1 MADAP
6 VLIVEDTF
14 SLALV
19 YQDTLARAGIIAEIA
34 ATGKE
39 AAAAIDKGGVR
50 TVLLDLHLPDI
61 HGLDILAA
69 LQAED
74 PSISV
79 VVVTSTGSVNTAV
92 EAMRAGAYDF
102 MVKPVSSE
110 RLITSARNALERAS
124 LHRTV
129 SVLSEARAEATHLGF
144 IGSSPEMQAVYNM
157 LRNVARS
164 KATVFITGES
174 GTGKEVCAE
183 AIHKQSK
190 RRDKPFVALNCAAIP
205 KDLIESEIFGHVKG
219 AFTGALSDREG
230 AADRADG
237 GTLFLD
243 EICEMELALQ
253 TKLLRFLQT
262 ERIQKVGS
270 DQVKSVDVRV
280 VCATNRNPVVEV
292 EEGRFREDLFYRLH
306 VLPVHLPPL
315 RDRGTDVLEI
325 AQHFLKAYSREEE
338 KTFETFAPEA
348 EEALL
353 VHLWPGNVRELQ
365 NVVRNIVVLNE
376 GTVVEPEMVPVRHHA
391 VPNVRRALPSSDGS
405 ASRSAPVRR
414 EASGSDETI
423 RVPFGISLER
433 AERQLIETTI
443 ERCDGSLPKAAKML
457 GVSPSTLYRKKEG
470 WENSGTDAIDP

>member
-1 MADAP
+1 MTDSS

-19 YQDTLARAGIIAEIA
+19 YQDALERAGIVAAIA
-34 ATGKE
+34 ADGKE
-39 AAAAIDKGGVR
+39 AAAAIDRGGIR
-50 TVLLDLHLPDI
+50 TVLLDLELPDI
-61 HGLDILAA
+61 HGLEILKA

-79 VVVTSTGSVNTAV
+79 IVVTSSGSVNIAV

-102 MVKPVSSE
+102 VVKPVAPE
-110 RLITSARNALERAS
+110 RLVTSTRNAMERSA
-124 LHRTV
+124 LQRTV
-129 SVLSEARAEATHLGF
+129 SVLSESQPDTEHLGF
-144 IGSSPEMQAVYNM
+144 VGSSPEMLAVYNM
-157 LRNVARS
+157 IKNVARS

-190 RRDKPFVALNCAAIP
+190 RRDKPFIALNCAAIP

-219 AFTGALSDREG
+219 AFTGAVSDRDG
-230 AADRADG
+230 AAAKADG

-243 EICEMELALQ
+243 EICEMEPALQ

-262 ERIQKVGS
+262 ERVQKVGS
-270 DQVKSVDVRV
+270 DQVRPVDVRV

-292 EEGRFREDLFYRLH
+292 EEGRFREDLYYRLH

-315 RDRGTDVLEI
+315 RDRGTDALEI
-325 AQHFLKAYSREEE
+325 AQHFLRIYAREEE
-338 KTFETFAPEA
+338 KAFETFSAEA

-353 VHLWPGNVRELQ
+353 AHRWPGNVRELQ
-365 NVVRNIVVLNE
+365 NIVRNIVVLND
-376 GTVVEPEMVPVRHHA
+376 GTIVDLDMVPVRQHGT
-391 VPNVRRALPSSDGS
+391 PNIHRAPRPATAAAQGASSRLRGADPAES
-405 ASRSAPVRR
+405 
-414 EASGSDETI
+414 I
-423 RVPFGISLER
+423 QVPFGTTLDQ
-433 AERQLIETTI
+433 AERHLIETTI
-443 ERCDGSLPKAAKML
+443 DRCDGSLPKAAKML

-470 WENSGTDAIDP
+470 WETSDAEAIEA